1 MKILSVSTTGGD
13 VATALERAL
22 QKINTQLAREEGYIK
37 DAQYSIK
44 IGVSSV
50 TVSIT
55 LALEG
60 EMPLRKRVLG
70 VNVRGY
76 SREASVARAV
86 KSINSELASIRG
98 KVVSFYKKTVDMHL
112 PGRVYTTII
121 VAVNEETLQE
131 ADTASARRSR
141 LKQAIALLNNDPSA
155 INIARVAEIFGVSRT
170 VIYRDLETLGFQR
183 SGDAQV
189 NNHRHAGNGKNGGS

>member
-1 MKILSVSTTGGD
+1 MKILSVSTTGAD

-22 QKINTQLAREEGYIK
+22 EKINAQLAVEEGYIK
-37 DAQYSIK
+37 DAQYSIR

-55 LALEG
+55 IALEG
-60 EMPLRKRVLG
+60 ETPVRKRVLG

-86 KSINSELASIRG
+86 RAINSELAKLRG
-98 KVVSFYKKTVDMHL
+98 TVVSFYKKTVDMHL

-121 VAVNEETLQE
+121 VAVNEEALQE
-131 ADTASARRSR
+131 ADTARARRSR

-170 VIYRDLETLGFQR
+170 VIYRDLEVLGFQR
-183 SGDAQV
+183 SGDAQG
-189 NNHRHAGNGKNGGS
+189 NNHRNPRNGKNQGS